1 MSHSAPKTALL
12 MLNLGS
18 PDELSTAALRRY
30 LREFLS
36 DRRVIEAPRWIWWCV
51 LNGVIL
57 PFRPRKLM
65 HAYGS
70 IWTEQGSPIRAISLQ
85 QKAALQTLL
94 DSRLGEQQVRV
105 ELAMTYGNPS
115 IANALAELKQEGY
128 ERILVMPLFP
138 QYSATTTAACFDAI
152 ARALSCERNIPELRF
167 IRQYHEKPGYIE
179 ALANSVKQHWQQ
191 QGRQGHLMFSFHGL
205 PLSYVKKGDPYPLQC
220 EATATA
226 VASALQLNDS
236 QWSLT
241 YQSRVGVAPWLQPYT
256 DETLIE
262 WGKEGR
268 SGVDV
273 ICPGFS
279 ADCLETLE
287 EVAITN
293 EEIFVDAGGSDYQYI
308 PALNASPAHIELL
321 ADLAEQHLGG
331 WLEAN

>member
-1 MSHSAPKTALL
+1 MSTPAPKTALL
-12 MLNLGS
+12 LLNLGS
-18 PDELSTAALRRY
+18 PDELSPAALRRY

-36 DRRVIEAPRWIWWCV
+36 DRRVIEAPRLVWWFV

-65 HAYGS
+65 HAYGN
-70 IWTEQGSPIRAISLQ
+70 IWTEQGSPIRTISLQ
-85 QKAALQTLL
+85 QQHALQSELNR
-94 DSRLGEQQVRV
+94 RLGDGQVQV

-115 IANALAELKQEGY
+115 ITAAF
-128 ERILVMPLFP
+128 ERLEQAGVERVLVLPLFP

-152 ARALSCERNIPELRF
+152 ARALAGRRNIPELRF
-167 IRQYHEKPGYIE
+167 IRQYHEQPAYIE
-179 ALANSVKQHWQQ
+179 ALANSVREHWQQ

-205 PLSYVKKGDPYPLQC
+205 PLSYVEKGDPYPRQC
-220 EATATA
+220 EATVEA
-226 VASALQLNDS
+226 VVRQLGLS
-236 QWSLT
+236 EQEWTLC
-241 YQSRVGVAPWLQPYT
+241 YQSRVGIAPWLQPYT

-262 WGKEGR
+262 WAKEGR

-293 EEIFVDAGGSDYQYI
+293 KELFEEAGGSDYQYI
-308 PALNASPAHIELL
+308 PALNASSAHIQLL
-321 ADLAEQHLGG
+321 ADTAVKQLGG
-331 WLEAN
+331 WLDP